1 VQHRPAGAVAVF
13 QFNTMLYRSLK
24 NNTIN
29 LDSKQTIE
37 FDAQTGVV
45 FVPQQGSKIFLH
57 WFTSKGN
64 IRSTFTMTY
73 PTWVEGKLKIING
86 LDAATSIHVIQLD

>member
-1 VQHRPAGAVAVF
+1 
-13 QFNTMLYRSLK
+13 MLYRSLK

-37 FDAQTGVV
+37 FDAESGVV

-73 PTWVEGKLKIING
+73 PTWVEGKLKLING
-86 LDAATSIHVIQLD
+86 LDATTSVHVIHLD

>member
-1 VQHRPAGAVAVF
+1 
-13 QFNTMLYRSLK
+13 MLYRSLK

-37 FDAQTGVV
+37 FDAGAGVV
-45 FVPQQGSKIFLH
+45 FVPQSGSKIFLH

-73 PTWVEGKLKIING
+73 PTWVEGKLKLING

>member
-1 VQHRPAGAVAVF
+1 MLHRA
-13 QFNTMLYRSLK
+13 LK
-24 NNTIN
+24 NTVIN
-29 LDSKQTIE
+29 LNSKESVE
-37 FDAQTGVV
+37 FDAGTGVV

-73 PTWVEGKLKIING
+73 PTWVEGKLKLING
-86 LDAATSIHVIQLD
+86 LDATTSIHVIQLD

>member
-1 VQHRPAGAVAVF
+1 
-13 QFNTMLYRSLK
+13 MLYRSLK

-29 LDSKQTIE
+29 LDGKETVD
-37 FDAQTGVV
+37 FDAADGVV

-57 WFTSKGN
+57 WMTDKGN
-64 IRSTFTMTY
+64 IRSTYTMTY

-86 LDAATSIHVIQLD
+86 LDATSSIHVIHID

>member
-1 VQHRPAGAVAVF
+1 
-13 QFNTMLYRSLK
+13 MLYRSLK

-37 FDAQTGVV
+37 FDAESGVV
-45 FVPQQGSKIFLH
+45 FVPQAESKIFLH
-57 WFTSKGN
+57 WLTSKGS

-73 PTWVEGKLKIING
+73 PTWVEGKLKLING
-86 LDAATSIHVIQLD
+86 LDAPTTVHVIQLD

>member
-1 VQHRPAGAVAVF
+1 
-13 QFNTMLYRSLK
+13 MLYRSLK

-29 LDSKQTIE
+29 LNGKETAD
-37 FDAQTGVV
+37 FDAGTGVV

-57 WFTSKGN
+57 WMTDKGN
-64 IRSTFTMTY
+64 IRSTYTMTY

-86 LDAATSIHVIQLD
+86 LGSTSSIHVIHID

>member
-1 VQHRPAGAVAVF
+1 
-13 QFNTMLYRSLK
+13 MLYRSLK

-29 LDSKQTIE
+29 LDSKQTTE

-45 FVPQQGSKIFLH
+45 LVPQQGSKIFLH